1 MNIILVTE
9 DEITDHIVTLADHR
23 AMHIV
28 KVLQSEEGDTVRVGI
43 IDGGRGIG
51 RVVAINKTR
60 PYSVRLGLQIG
71 NDTALAPE
79 IDVILAL
86 PRPIM
91 LKRILSQIAALGV
104 GRIYLIHANRVEKSF
119 WEASL
124 LAETEYRDHLRQGLE
139 QAIDTRMPQVE
150 MHRRF
155 KPFVE
160 DILPEIGRGYRFKLL
175 AHPGGESTLAESLSE
190 DQGRILLAVGPEGG
204 WVDFEVKMFE
214 TQGFTSCSIGGRILK
229 VDTAVIALH
238 AQISAIRELLR
249 SRREKKNEIG
259 IRLDNDSGQIG

>member
-9 DEITDHIVTLADHR
+9 DEITNHMVTLADHR
-23 AMHIV
+23 ATHIV

-51 RVVAINKTR
+51 CVVAVNKTR

-71 NDTALAPE
+71 SETAPAPE

-124 LAETEYRDHLRQGLE
+124 LAETEYRNHLRQGLE

-150 MHRRF
+150 IHRRF

-175 AHPGGESTLAESLSE
+175 AHPGVESTLAESLSE

-249 SRREKKNEIG
+249 SRKEEKNEIG
-259 IRLDNDSGQIG
+259 MRLDTDRSQVS